1 MEELCIDDS
10 RRRVV
15 AWAKC
20 IQDDLKIQLHV
31 YRTNRNQ
38 TYRYSN
44 SPTYILHED
53 KTEHARTI
61 FCVKLSINNH
71 IVRLVHKNHIIQTCL
86 MYHVTFF
93 NFYKIVPQVFI
104 HSGLLIIVF
113 LTLPEN
119 QRMLTTNKSSQR
131 QNNKNTTFYDH
142 ST

>member
-1 MEELCIDDS
+1 MF
-10 RRRVV
+10 
-15 AWAKC
+15 
-20 IQDDLKIQLHV
+20 
-31 YRTNRNQ
+31 Y
-38 TYRYSN
+38 
-44 SPTYILHED
+44 
-53 KTEHARTI
+53 
-61 FCVKLSINNH
+61 VKLSINNH